1 MRLAEALEQ
10 SATATLRHVADA
22 HGLPHDDG
30 TTRAELVQRIAER
43 LGSPTYLDEQLS
55 HISPEEREILSS
67 AKTSAG
73 ELRGLLVDADHP
85 GAAED
90 LAERGWLYRVF
101 AAAGPLRG

>member
-22 HGLPHDDG
+22 HGLPHDDS
-30 TTRAELVQRIAER
+30 TTRAELIQRIAER
-43 LGSPTYLDEQLS
+43 LSSRAYLDEQLTHLNS
-55 HISPEEREILSS
+55 EERDILSS

-73 ELRGLLVDADHP
+73 ELRGLLVDAEHP

-101 AAAGPLRG
+101 A